1 MSRVNSEKK
10 LGAGRVVAVAIENNK
25 TSQHA
30 AKWAVDNLLPKDQCL
45 LLIHVRQ
52 RPSSVPSSDHLSE
65 AVGDNES
72 KELFESFRVFC
83 NRKSIQC
90 KEVLLEDTDISKA
103 LIDTISTNTIELL
116 VLGAPSRGG
125 LVRRFRTTDVPS
137 TVSKGAP
144 QFCTVYI
151 ISKGKISSVRSATA
165 PLAPNKAAIAAAAA
179 AATTPRNQLQ
189 PQQQPHPQIMRSP
202 ERFSDSQPPRNYPPR
217 PTSERPTAFGSHG
230 AHHPMMDEDDIIS
243 PFTRAGKTYEPSKF
257 QDSDISFVSSGRPS
271 VERMFPT
278 LYEDQDSAS
287 GIALGR
293 FSDYDGRNSFA
304 SSYSSQSQGIDDHS
318 FSSQSRLSDCTDDVE
333 FEMRRLKLE
342 LKQTMEM
349 YSSVCKEA
357 MTAKQKA
364 MELQRWK
371 VEEQKKLEDSSM
383 SSSPGEAVTSSSSM
397 ALMEMEQEKIR
408 EEALQKI
415 AALEAQKRMSLQMER
430 KKPEEKTVSSFG
442 HTARYRRYTIEEIE
456 EATNMFSESLKI
468 GEGGYGPV
476 YRCEL
481 DCTQVAIKVL
491 KPDAAQGREQF
502 QQEVEVL
509 SCIRHPNM
517 VLLLGACPEYG
528 CLVYEYMANG
538 SLDDCLFPR
547 GKSRPP
553 LPWQLRFQIA
563 AEIATGLLFL
573 HQTKPEPLVHRDLK
587 PGNILLDRNYV
598 SKISDVGLARLVPPS
613 VADTVTQ
620 YRMTSTAGTFCY
632 IDPEYQQTGMLG
644 IKSDIYSLGIMLLQL
659 VTAKPPMGLTH
670 HVGRSIEK
678 GTFAE
683 MLDPAIPDWPLEQT
697 LHFAKLSLGCAEM
710 RRKDRPDL
718 GKVVLPELNKL
729 RAFAEQCMSPMMM
742 FALRS
747 TGGTGGAGGAGYVP
761 RNSNSS
767 GLSSSTQDM
776 SEVSGFSGYESRSS
790 TSSLGR
796 I

>member
-1 MSRVNSEKK
+1 MSRMNSEKK

-45 LLIHVRQ
+45 LLIHVR
-52 RPSSVPSSDHLSE
+52 PKSSSANSANE

-90 KEVLLEDTDISKA
+90 REVLLEDMDISKA
-103 LIDTISTNTIELL
+103 LLENISVNSIEFL

-125 LVRRFRTTDVPS
+125 IVRRFRTTDVPS
-137 TVSKGAP
+137 SVSKGAP
-144 QFCTVYI
+144 PFCTVYI

-165 PLAPNKAAIAAAAA
+165 PLAPKPAAA
-179 AATTPRNQLQ
+179 RNQLQ
-189 PQQQPHPQIMRSP
+189 PQQPQPLQPQPRYQPLMRNP
-202 ERFSDSQPPRNYPPR
+202 EGLLESHQTRNYPPR
-217 PTSERPTAFGSHG
+217 PSQGSGTHK
-230 AHHPMMDEDDIIS
+230 MVLDDDDIIS
-243 PFTRAGKTYEPSKF
+243 PFTRAGKSYESSKLP
-257 QDSDISFVSSGRPS
+257 DSDISFVSSGRPS
-271 VERMFPT
+271 IDRIFPT
-278 LYEDQDSAS
+278 MYDDLDTAS
-287 GIALGR
+287 GRLSGV
-293 FSDYDGRNSFA
+293 SDSDTRSFA
-304 SSYSSQSQGIDDHS
+304 SSLSSQGIDDFS

-333 FEMRRLKLE
+333 FEMRRLKQE
-342 LKQTMEM
+342 LKQTMDM
-349 YSSVCKEA
+349 YSSACKEA
-357 MTAKQKA
+357 MTAKQRA

-371 VEEQKKLEDSSM
+371 AEEQKRSEDSETVDAS
-383 SSSPGEAVTSSSSM
+383 AIQF
-397 ALMEMEQEKIR
+397 MEMEQDRIR
-408 EEALQKI
+408 AEALEKI
-415 AALEAQKRMSLQMER
+415 AALEAQKRMTQVER
-430 KKPEEKTVSSFG
+430 RRPSESFG
-442 HTARYRRYTIEEIE
+442 HGPAMYRRYTIEEIE
-456 EATNMFSESLKI
+456 EATNMFSDSLKI

-476 YRCEL
+476 YRSEL

-509 SCIRHPNM
+509 SRIRHPNM

-538 SLDDCLFPR
+538 SLDDCLFRR
-547 GKSRPP
+547 GSSRPP

-613 VADTVTQ
+613 VADSVTQ

-659 VTAKPPMGLTH
+659 VTARPPMGLTH
-670 HVGRSIEK
+670 HVSRSIEN
-678 GTFAE
+678 GTFPE
-683 MLDPAIPDWPLEQT
+683 MLDPAVEDWPVEHA

-729 RAFAEQCMSPMMM
+729 RAFAEDSMSPMMM
-742 FALRS
+742 FGLR
-747 TGGTGGAGGAGYVP
+747 TGGSGGGGGGYIP
-761 RNSNSS
+761 RNSNP
-767 GLSSSTQDM
+767 SSSTHSDT
-776 SEVSGFSGYESRSS
+776 SNLSGFSGYESRSS
-790 TSSLGR
+790 SSSQGR
-796 I
+796 L